1 MHKAIRNQKYEN
13 RLCLFLC
20 QTFKCWTAL
29 LCTWVEYSN
38 SQTLVVALL
47 QTVESILFRTHSKYS
62 CLCIFSQQ
70 FCSQENI
77 MENCLHKWEGG
88 IYQHFQYCV
97 LSCGE
102 KITGHLRAHYMES
115 RWRNVMDAHHIAVRG
130 KKLAHTSRASCM
142 AGSYT
147 HRTE

>member
-1 MHKAIRNQKYEN
+1 MHKVIRNQKYAN

-20 QTFKCWTAL
+20 QTLNAGQL
-29 LCTWVEYSN
+29 LVCTWVEYSN
-38 SQTLVVALL
+38 SQTMVVALI
-47 QTVESILFRTHSKYS
+47 QTVESILNGNLFRTHSKYS
-62 CLCIFSQQ
+62 CVCIFSQQ

-77 MENCLHKWEGG
+77 MENCLHKWGGG

-102 KITGHLRAHYMES
+102 KITGNLRAHYMES

-130 KKLAHTSRASCM
+130 KK
-142 AGSYT
+142 
-147 HRTE
+147 